1 MVHKVLKP
9 FRMSDQHIPAWQ
21 RIKIK
26 QTQKE
31 DGNNDFAEEDPLN
44 ITTHL
49 ATGSLTKKEKQK
61 LIRGDNNTNKIAKK
75 KVKSN
80 SRKKE
85 KLAKDVREE
94 IKRKTVLKD
103 QLRYLIDFYLEKVSD
118 KLPDDVQDLENVK
131 INYPEEKLQKKSDEE
146 LGVVDVWKFSKQKQN
161 WLIKHFF
168 NVEELPL
175 EYNELIM
182 QYFKDLK
189 GETLK
194 QSISEKCQKKIEEWN
209 SYVERELVKM
219 KEIVEG
225 NDQEENSEGNED
237 TEKQVDGD
245 LKKNEEE
252 LEIPPNKDVASRCLK
267 LITVWGSDNGQE
279 LKTF

>member
-1 MVHKVLKP
+1 M
-9 FRMSDQHIPAWQ
+9 
-21 RIKIK
+21 
-26 QTQKE
+26 
-31 DGNNDFAEEDPLN
+31 
-44 ITTHL
+44 
-49 ATGSLTKKEKQK
+49 
-61 LIRGDNNTNKIAKK
+61 IRGDNNTNKIAKK

-194 QSISEKCQKKIEEWN
+194 QSISEKCQK
-209 SYVERELVKM
+209 R
-219 KEIVEG
+219 
-225 NDQEENSEGNED
+225 
-237 TEKQVDGD
+237 
-245 LKKNEEE
+245 
-252 LEIPPNKDVASRCLK
+252 
-267 LITVWGSDNGQE
+267 
-279 LKTF
+279 